1 MSVSG
6 KLYIC
11 ATPIGNLED
20 ITLRVKRILSEVDAV
35 AAEDTRRTA
44 QLMNHIGAKKKIIS
58 YHQHSGKEKENT
70 IIDMLLSGSDIA
82 LVSDAGT
89 PLISDPGDALVKR
102 AIEEGVEVVPLPGA
116 SAVLAVLSVSGIDAP
131 RFAFEGFF
139 PRENKE
145 KKKFIEMLR
154 QEERAV
160 VFFESP
166 KRISKTLQLMAH
178 ELGERRICV
187 ARELTKLYEE
197 VFRGSLRE
205 ASQKF
210 SAEQKGEF
218 ALVIA
223 GVVHEKKELSDE
235 DIKSALKEY
244 MANGANKKE
253 AVLQASESLNAPK
266 NRVYALSLD
275 IRLD

>member
-235 DIKSALKEY
+235 DIKSSLKEY